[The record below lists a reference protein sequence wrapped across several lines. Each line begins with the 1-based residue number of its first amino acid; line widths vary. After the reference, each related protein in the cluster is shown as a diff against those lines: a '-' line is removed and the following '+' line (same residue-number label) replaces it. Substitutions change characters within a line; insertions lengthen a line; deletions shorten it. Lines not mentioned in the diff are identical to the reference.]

1 MIWVFFTS
9 SKFRTKMVDIEI
21 FNLNED
27 LLVDYDYD
35 GLDDLEMGPFWGYL
49 TNVWFNDNT

>member
-1 MIWVFFTS
+1 
-9 SKFRTKMVDIEI
+9 MVDIEI

-35 GLDDLEMGPFWGYL
+35 GLDDLEMGPF
-49 TNVWFNDNT
+49 